1 MSGNVTIA
9 PQKIQ
14 GSDSAVTATRRLPSP
29 TLARTGPAVVASLR
43 EHDELYYFIA
53 IIARSVNTGD
63 PVTHAD
69 AA

>member
-14 GSDSAVTATRRLPSP
+14 GSDRHAQAPLTNTRSHGPSSNRL
-29 TLARTGPAVVASLR
+29 TQGD
-43 EHDELYYFIA
+43 DELYYLIS